1 MTTKTKQALAWI
13 ALGKPYKEMAKDLGL
28 TQSQCSQ
35 LIDNLRVHGY
45 IETVPA
51 TYQLTDKGR
60 ARHEHVP
67 KTDPKILERQ
77 RRNYHKRLARQEV
90 SPEKIVA
97 FAKRSQPNSVFNLA
111 GGMQ

>member
-28 TQSQCSQ
+28 TQPQCSQ
-35 LIDNLRVHGY
+35 LIENLRKHGY
-45 IETVPA
+45 IRTVPA

-67 KTDPKILERQ
+67 KTPPKILER
-77 RRNYHKRLARQEV
+77 RRMNYHKRLARQEI

-97 FAKRSQPNSVFNLA
+97 YAKRSQPNSVFNLA